1 MEIQTRIEGTPEE
14 KTAVS
19 FFTGVR
25 ERIESSQEVEV
36 RGLTECQEA
45 VEESFTIQTS
55 AKTGS
60 RAGDVLVDN
69 LNILDGEWE
78 LDGSRELDGGLY
90 IL

>member
-1 MEIQTRIEGTPEE
+1 M
-14 KTAVS
+14 
-19 FFTGVR
+19 
-25 ERIESSQEVEV
+25 
-36 RGLTECQEA
+36 
-45 VEESFTIQTS
+45 EESFTIQTS